1 MTKATKRRKS
11 YLDACLNEIGKLGQ
25 WDIVADMG

>member
-1 MTKATKRRKS
+1 MKKATMRRKS
-11 YLDACLNEIGKLGQ
+11 YLDTCLDEIGKLGQ